1 MKNNIK
7 LEEREGSKDPEH
19 AREEKAGN
27 AKSCLATALTR
38 TSHPERLAQ
47 CSSLSASC
55 YLNKIPAVLYRKEY
69 LAHILEAESLEL
81 RGVIR

>member
-1 MKNNIK
+1 MKSNIK

-55 YLNKIPAVLYRKEY
+55 YHNKIPGCIIQKRVFSS
-69 LAHILEAESLEL
+69 HFGS
-81 RGVIR
+81 